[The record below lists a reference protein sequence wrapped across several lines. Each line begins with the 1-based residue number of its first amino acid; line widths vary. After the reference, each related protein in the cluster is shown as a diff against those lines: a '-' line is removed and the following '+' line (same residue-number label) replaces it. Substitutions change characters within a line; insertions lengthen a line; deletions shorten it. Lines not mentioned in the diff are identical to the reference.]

1 MRSAKRG
8 ALIALSLSVAAVGLA
23 ACGGDD
29 GGSGDGP
36 GGGGDFVDGGAFTM
50 ALANDPGALDPHSGV
65 ASGLLQASRFAYD
78 SLVGIDAEG
87 QVVSQLASS
96 WDVEGTTATMEI
108 QDGITCSDGSDF
120 TAETAAANL
129 SYVGDP
135 KNKSPFLGVFM
146 PVGAKASAEGST
158 VTLELAGPTPFL
170 FEGLA
175 NLPMV
180 CQSGLDDRDSLKDAT
195 AGTGPFVLEEV
206 VPGDSYTYTVREG
219 YTWGPDGA
227 STDEAGTPATV
238 TLRII
243 ANETTAANEVL
254 SGTLNAAQVIGADAE
269 RLEGADL
276 FHTETPAINGEQW
289 HNHAE
294 GHVTSDPAVRTALT
308 QAVDLEELQNVIT
321 SGTGEAPTQLAVV
334 PPTGCQGGSTD
345 ALPDHDPDAAAAAL
359 DEAGWVAGDGGVREK
374 DGEPLAVTF
383 LYDATLGAGGRAA
396 AELAT
401 EAWTELGVEVEAQ
414 ELPQAQMQ
422 EIMFGTG
429 EWDVVWEPININ
441 TPDQLVPF
449 LSGPG
454 IADGGTNFAA
464 IDNADYQAAVDTA
477 MTKQGAEGCDDWMA
491 AEEALFTTADVVPFA
506 NNLFKIFGNKAEFTV
521 TGSVDPTSIRMLG

>member
-1 MRSAKRG
+1 MRSAKRC

-29 GGSGDGP
+29 GSGDGP

-50 ALANDPGALDPHSGV
+50 AMANDPGALDPHSGV

-78 SLVGIDAEG
+78 SLVGINADGE
-87 QVVSQLASS
+87 VVSQLASS

-108 QDGITCSDGSDF
+108 QDGITCSDGSEF

-129 SYVGDP
+129 TYVGDP
-135 KNKSPFLGVFM
+135 KNKSPFLGVFV
-146 PVGAKASAEGST
+146 PVGAEASAEGST
-158 VTLELAGPTPFL
+158 LTLELAGPTPFL
-170 FEGLA
+170 YEGLA

-206 VPGDSYTYTVREG
+206 VPGDSYTYAVREG

-243 ANETTAANEVL
+243 ANETTAANEL
-254 SGTLNAAQVIGADAE
+254 LAGTLNAAQIIGADSE

-276 FHTETPAINGEQW
+276 FHTETPALNGEQW

-321 SGTGEAPTQLAVV
+321 SGTGETPSQLAVV
-334 PPTGCQGGSTD
+334 PPSGCPGGSTA
-345 ALPDHDPDAAAAAL
+345 ALPGHDADAAAAAL
-359 DEAGWVAGDGGVREK
+359 DEAGWVAGDDGVREK

-396 AELAT
+396 AELAA
-401 EAWTELGVEVEAQ
+401 EAWTDLGVDVEAQ

-454 IADGGTNFAA
+454 VADGGTNFAA
-464 IDNADYQAAVDTA
+464 IDNADYQAAVETA
-477 MTKQGAEGCDDWMA
+477 MTKQGAESCEDWMA
-491 AEEALFTTADVVPFA
+491 AEEALFATADVVPFA
-506 NNLFKIFGNKAEFTV
+506 NQLFKTFGNKAEFTV